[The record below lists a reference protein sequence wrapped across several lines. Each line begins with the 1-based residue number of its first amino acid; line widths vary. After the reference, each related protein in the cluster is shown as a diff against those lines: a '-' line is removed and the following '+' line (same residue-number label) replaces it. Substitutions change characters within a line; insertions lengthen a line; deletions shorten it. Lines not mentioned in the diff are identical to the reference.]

1 MFNSKTGS
9 TMSVLG
15 LVGFLLMPGQ
25 AMAEVT
31 HFLVEP
37 YSGIVFNQGFSAE
50 NAVGMESGALLGI
63 GGKLKGFPPR
73 FYLYF
78 RVSQTFFGNDEVYAE
93 SRASTG
99 CVKRSYTAVLGGL
112 RVVIPLFW
120 HMRLNLE
127 VGGGSFFSYNKYSET
142 GFKIQ
147 YPEDLIV
154 VEFGAGLN
162 LRLYEWLSVGLMYDY
177 TFVAEDE
184 HGDMIATILREDDKG
199 AELGWSRLVITL
211 GFHF

>member
-1 MFNSKTGS
+1 MHYFKSS
-9 TMSVLG
+9 SIVSVLG
-15 LVGFLLMPGQ
+15 LVGILLMPGQ
-25 AMAEVT
+25 SKAEGS
-31 HFLVEP
+31 HFLIEP
-37 YSGIVFNQGFSAE
+37 YSGIVFNQGLSAE

-78 RVSQTFFGNDEVYAE
+78 RASQTFFGNDEVF
-93 SRASTG
+93 SQRSNSIG

-120 HMRLNLE
+120 HMRMNLE
-127 VGGGSFFSYNKYSET
+127 VGGGSFFSQNKYSEP
-142 GFKIQ
+142 GYNVQ

-162 LRLYEWLSVGLMYDY
+162 WRFYEWLSVGLMYDY

-184 HGDMIATILREDDKG
+184 HGDMIATILDEDSNG
-199 AELGWSRLVITL
+199 SELGWSRLVVTL